1 MDSNYSFQL
10 LLVKKKIIS
19 LQGGKYLGWAYL
31 CSKQLCEYL
40 HNPMRQHLICHIT
53 AIHNREVRV
62 LLPQVAEVARSVIL
76 TICVVVSHQLLVV
89 VHVPKHPEPIRKQVS
104 RYCLAEAVHDS
115 HVHNTLHHNIA
126 NDGRLDYLVVDKTS
140 TLDL

>member
-10 LLVKKKIIS
+10 LLVKKKLVS

-53 AIHNREVRV
+53 VIHHREVRV
-62 LLPQVAEVARSVIL
+62 LLPQVAEVARTVIL
-76 TICVVVSHQLLVV
+76 TMCVVVAHQLLVIV
-89 VHVPKHPEPIRKQVS
+89 YVPKHPEPIRKQVS
-104 RYCLAEAVHDS
+104 RHCLAEAVHNEL
-115 HVHNTLHHNIA
+115 VHNTPHHNIA
-126 NDGRLDYLVVDKTS
+126 DDGRLDYLVVGKTS